1 MLTTL
6 KVKNGTY
13 SDMQHVRTEPAPQG
27 DCVVYTA
34 QFALRDG
41 YSEQR
46 ILTVQNGDVI
56 AWQS

>member
-13 SDMQHVRTEPAPQG
+13 TNMQYVASTG
-27 DCVVYTA
+27 DCVTYYA
-34 QFALRDG
+34 RFKLRDG
-41 YSEQR
+41 YTEMR
-46 ILTVQNGDVI
+46 HVTVQNDKVI